1 MTLEYSD
8 LGHPATTQAVLDITI
23 HLTATHAAHLLQADH
38 GRAAVEKMGPAERI
52 RALSDAVMT
61 RAMIDTRLD
70 DVAAIRDLLVA
81 HHQRASYDGPSSVP
95 SSSVPSVFTKPKVSP
110 PDPPKVSGEVEPMEP
125 VTKSK

>member
-1 MTLEYSD
+1 MTLEYD
-8 LGHPATTQAVLDITI
+8 NLGHPATTQAVLDITV

-38 GRAAVEKMGPAERI
+38 GRAAVEQMGPAERI

-81 HHQRASYDGPSSVP
+81 HHQRASYDGPTSV
-95 SSSVPSVFTKPKVSP
+95 SSVPSVFTKPKVSP
-110 PDPPKVSGEVEPMEP
+110 PEPPKVSGEVEPMEP